1 MVKVRLTYVANSKE
15 EQQVL
20 NVLKEKFNVVNMSK
34 EYKGRGG
41 SQYSNIYIDV
51 EVDKK

>member
-1 MVKVRLTYVANSKE
+1 MIKIRLSYVANSKE

-20 NVLKEKFNVVNMSK
+20 DVLKEKFNVVNVSK

-41 SQYSNIYIDV
+41 SAYSNIYIDL